1 MPFKSIKNS
10 FNAGELSEYMTGRT
24 DISKYYNG
32 CSKLVNATVLPHGGV
47 VKRSGTKFI
56 ARAKQYSA
64 WQAEIAY
71 PVGAMVINSDT
82 YYYCHTAHT
91 SGVTFATPNWTSEG
105 SSVDGSESRVIP
117 FEFSVDDALVL
128 EFGLRYIR
136 FYTSGARVFET
147 AINIAGITLD
157 GTNPVKIQT
166 TAGHSYTTG
175 NTIKIQEIVGTTE
188 LNGYEYV
195 ITYVDADEFTLDGTD
210 SSNFPTAWESDGTVK
225 RVYEI
230 ISPYNSDEIF
240 EIHFT
245 QSADVI
251 FIAHEDHHPQKLSRI
266 SNTSWTMADV
276 GFTGG
281 PFLDENTT
289 AANLM
294 GFANDGVTARSEYY
308 FPAGATGTLTATGGH
323 EPFLGTADDVGTLWL
338 VKHTRDKDNSTPT
351 FANNTNVAPTLQTYA
366 SGAIRIKGDYTVV
379 FEPVATGEEAILWRK
394 EGNGKW
400 QQYKSFRFDTSFSAS
415 EDEDDVLFVMTRSNV
430 SVEGTLTAKN
440 VINYGVVEVT
450 SEDSTSVANVI
461 VIDAVLSD
469 NSTNNAVTTSLW
481 AEGAWGIYRGYPRTV
496 AFFEDR
502 LWWASSTNNPD
513 TLWSSKSGDY
523 ENMAYSN
530 LGLDDEA
537 ITAPLK
543 DSEVS
548 QIQWM
553 MARQVMAVGAANKEY
568 RFGAANPEDPTTPSD
583 RKATPQTSFGSD
595 DIQPVILNDTIFFFQ
610 RHSKKLRAMKF
621 DSIAENFIAED
632 ATLLANTLFDSK
644 PTCMAVQR
652 IPDSII
658 WVVRT
663 DGVIA
668 SFTYEPDE
676 EVSGWARHI
685 TQNTASPDTPSGYY
699 ESVTVIHGS
708 VEDEVWTTV
717 RRVVGSASVRY
728 IERFATRYFDAVDEA
743 MMLDSAVIVS
753 SAYEAV
759 DLVLASD
766 TIRCGCGLCNSSLCG
781 GVIA

>member
-10 FNAGELSEYMTGRT
+10 FNSGELSEYMTGRT

-64 WQAEIAY
+64 WQATTDY
-71 PVGAMVINSDT
+71 PVGAMVTNSDT

-91 SGVTFATPNWTSEG
+91 SGAAFATTNWTSEG
-105 SSVDGSESRVIP
+105 SSVSGSESRVIP

-136 FYTSGARVFET
+136 FYSSGARVFET
-147 AINIAGITLD
+147 AIDIDGATLNGTDPVIISTD
-157 GTNPVKIQT
+157 G
-166 TAGHSYTTG
+166 AHSYTTG
-175 NTIKIQEIVGTTE
+175 NTVKFQDVTGTTE
-188 LNGYEYV
+188 LNGNEYV
-195 ITYVDADEFTLDGTD
+195 ITKVDADDFSLDGTD
-210 SSNFPTAWESDGTVK
+210 SSDFTAWDDAGTVK

-230 ISPYNSDEIF
+230 ISPFDSDEIF

-251 FIAHEDHHPQKLSRI
+251 FFAHEDHHPQKLSRT

-281 PFLDENTT
+281 PFLGENTT
-289 AANLM
+289 AAYLM
-294 GFANDGVTARSEYY
+294 GFARTGGTARSEYY

-323 EPFLGTADDVGTLWL
+323 TPFLGTANDVGTLWL
-338 VKHTRDKDNSTPT
+338 VKHTRDEDNSTTTFAHDDNSTPT
-351 FANNTNVAPTLQTYA
+351 LTTYA
-366 SGAIRIKGDYTVV
+366 SGAIKIKGNYTMVV
-379 FEPVATGEEAILWRK
+379 EPVASGDEAILWRK

-400 QQYKSFRFDTSFSAS
+400 QQYRSFRVDTSFSAS
-415 EDEDDVLFVMTRSNV
+415 EDEDDVLFVMTRSVNT
-430 SVEGTLTAKN
+430 VEGTLTAKS
-440 VINYGVVEVT
+440 VINYGIVEVT
-450 SEDSTSVANVI
+450 AHSSTTVATVT
-461 VIDAVLSD
+461 VIDAVLS
-469 NSTNNAVTTSLW
+469 NNTNDNAVTTSLW
-481 AEGAWGIYRGYPRTV
+481 AEGAWSIYRGYPRTL

-513 TLWSSKSGDY
+513 TLWSSQSGDY
-523 ENMAYSN
+523 EDMSYSN

-553 MARQVMAVGAANKEY
+553 IARQIMAIGAANKEY
-568 RFGAANPEDPTTPSD
+568 KFGAANPDDPVTPSD
-583 RKATPQTSFGSD
+583 RKAIPQTSFGSD
-595 DIQPVILNDTIFFFQ
+595 NIQPVILNDTIFFFQ

-621 DSIAENFIAED
+621 DSIAENFVAED
-632 ATLLANTLFDSK
+632 ATLLANTIFDSK

-708 VEDEVWTTV
+708 VEDEVWASI
-717 RRVVGSASVRY
+717 RRVVGSTSVRY

-743 MMLDSAVIVS
+743 LMLDSAIIVS
-753 SAYEAV
+753 SAYDAV

-766 TIRCGCGLCNSSLCG
+766 TIRCGSGLCNSSLCG
-781 GVIA
+781 GVLA